1 MAASAG
7 AGGTDPGAGASAQ
20 SPSPSVTFTREGF
33 LLGARV
39 SLPLMIGLVPFGLV
53 VGVTAQAHGL
63 SALEA
68 ALMSGIVLAGS
79 AQLVSLSSW
88 TIPASLVAATLTCL
102 VINLRFALMGPT
114 LAPWLDHVH
123 GWKRWG
129 NLFLLV
135 DHVWALSVQEIHR
148 GGRDLGFFFGAGA
161 LSWIVWVIS
170 TIAGFLLGELVQP
183 EAGHPMFFTALA
195 AFIAMLVP
203 MWRGAGRDLL
213 PWVAAAITALAVSRL
228 LPGTSWH
235 ILAGALVGGI
245 SGYLR
250 DRRSAA

>member
-20 SPSPSVTFTREGF
+20 SPSAPVTFTREGF
-33 LLGARV
+33 LLGARL

-63 SALEA
+63 SALEV
-68 ALMSGIVLAGS
+68 ALMSGTVLAGS
-79 AQLVSLSSW
+79 AQLVALSSW
-88 TIPASLVAATLTCL
+88 TTPASLVAATLTCL

-129 NLFLLV
+129 NLSLLV
-135 DHVWALSVQEIHR
+135 DHVWALSVQEIER
-148 GGRDLGFFFGAGA
+148 GGRDLAFFFGAGA
-161 LSWIVWVIS
+161 LSWVVWVIS
-170 TIAGFLLGELVQP
+170 TVAGFLLGELVQP

-213 PWVAAAITALAVSRL
+213 PWVAAALTALAVSRL

-235 ILAGALVGGI
+235 ILAGALVGGV

-250 DRRSAA
+250 DRRSAT